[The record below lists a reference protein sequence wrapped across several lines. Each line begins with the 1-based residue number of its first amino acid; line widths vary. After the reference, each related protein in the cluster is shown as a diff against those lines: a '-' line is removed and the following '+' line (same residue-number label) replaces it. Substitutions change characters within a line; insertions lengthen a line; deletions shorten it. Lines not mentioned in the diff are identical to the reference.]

1 MVRRFSR
8 SNIAP
13 IVSPLSLSLT
23 HILDILTS
31 NLGKDNVSYKI
42 GIQTRVRQGGSIN
55 TNKFKDVILN
65 INEQRRGERPIRG
78 NLGSNK
84 IVAINLARGERDA
97 VMSFLVSSRSLNVN

>member
-1 MVRRFSR
+1 MS
-8 SNIAP
+8 

-23 HILDILTS
+23 HILDILI
-31 NLGKDNVSYKI
+31 NKLGKDNDEI
-42 GIQTRVRQGGSIN
+42 GIQTRVRQGSSIN

-84 IVAINLARGERDA
+84 IVAINLAWGERDA